1 MKDHE
6 SDAPVAPDTSCSSG
20 CSTSDAA
27 AARAADRTLWLLLVP
42 ALAWVWALVHDPVA
56 GVLDREGAAFDLEPA
71 RADLELIARSERS
84 PGTPGH
90 AAALD
95 HLEARLVA
103 RGHTV
108 ERAPFRH
115 LAREMQNLICVS
127 RGSDSTGTVVLM
139 AHHDS
144 VLGCPGAS
152 DDGVGTVCAVEIF
165 LEVADAGHRN
175 DLLLLL
181 TDGEEL
187 GMLGASR
194 FVDTDPRMPEV
205 RAVVNLESLGNAGA
219 SWLFETGPEDGR
231 WIAEFARR
239 APRAYGSSVAEV
251 AYRTLMRHRNTDF
264 TRFRD
269 RGVGGFNFANLWGT
283 SANHRPFD
291 SFDALD
297 PRTLAH
303 TGDSGLAAT
312 RVVVDADLLA
322 EPAPGPVFFMVPV
335 LGMVVI
341 EPLASRL
348 LTLLAVAVA
357 LWVLVTAV
365 RRERGARA
373 VIGGLMAGTTAFG
386 AALALALAAVFAASF
401 LVGIATIVHEPV
413 GNAASMRWFAGG
425 VALVAAGSFAWVFG
439 ALHRRFALA
448 PESLLV
454 PWAALALALEF
465 SHPGAA
471 HALALPL
478 LATGLAVAAP
488 PSLRVPGALTAAVF
502 AVVLSAPLLQ
512 SFPQAMSNL
521 VFATWD
527 AGIVPTVATAV
538 PAAGLA
544 ALAAVTFAPAFANA
558 PRAARRVALFGALLL
573 FVWAFGDLRGW

>member
-1 MKDHE
+1 MN
-6 SDAPVAPDTSCSSG
+6 DTSNTTCGTTS

-27 AARAADRTLWLLLVP
+27 ATRAADRTLWLLLLP
-42 ALAWVWALVHDPVA
+42 ALAWVWALVHDPLA
-56 GVLDREGAAFDLEPA
+56 GVLDREGAAFDVEAA
-71 RADLELIARSERS
+71 RADLEVIAERPRS
-84 PGTPGH
+84 PGMPGH
-90 AAALD
+90 AASLD
-95 HLEARLVA
+95 HLESRLVA

-108 ERAPFRH
+108 ERMPFRH
-115 LAREMQNLICVS
+115 LSRAMQNLVCVS

-144 VLGCPGAS
+144 VIGCPGAS
-152 DDGVGTVCAVEIF
+152 DDGVGTVCALEIF

-187 GMLGASR
+187 SMLGADW
-194 FVDTDPRMPEV
+194 FVKNDERMADV

-231 WIAEFARR
+231 WVEAFARS

-269 RGVGGFNFANLWGT
+269 RGVGGLNFANLWGT
-283 SANHRPFD
+283 SANHR
-291 SFDALD
+291 SFDTFENLD

-312 RVVVDADLLA
+312 RVVVDSDLAA
-322 EPAPGPVFFMVPV
+322 EPKPGPVFFMVPL

-348 LTLLAVAVA
+348 LTLLAAAVTLWLLVQA
-357 LWVLVTAV
+357 L
-365 RRERGARA
+365 RREDGVFA
-373 VIGGLMAGTTAFG
+373 VSGGLLAGLAAFV
-386 AALALALAAVFAASF
+386 AALLLALVAVFAAWNF
-401 LVGIATIVHEPV
+401 VGVATIVHEPI
-413 GNAASMRWFAGG
+413 GNVASMRWFAGG
-425 VALVAAGSFAWVFG
+425 VALVAAGGFAWVFG
-439 ALHRRFALA
+439 ALRARFAFD
-448 PESLLV
+448 PVSLLV

-465 SHPGAA
+465 SYPTAA
-471 HALALPL
+471 HALAFPL
-478 LATGLAVAAP
+478 LATGLAMAAP
-488 PSLRVPGALTAAVF
+488 TSLRVPGALTAAVF
-502 AVVLSAPLLQ
+502 SVVLSAPLLQ
-512 SFPQAMSNL
+512 TFPQAMSNL
-521 VFATWD
+521 LFATWD
-527 AGIVPTVATAV
+527 PGIVPTVATAV

-544 ALAAVTFAPAFANA
+544 ALAAVTFAPAFTH
-558 PRAARRVALFGALLL
+558 ARRASGLTLLVGLALL
-573 FVWAFGDLRGW
+573 FVWAFGAMRGW